1 MRNPELWK
9 PTKIRTPSTP
19 GHPPLAGAASR
30 GAPQLAAASQP
41 LSVGAGSTLMATLV
55 GRWYAQVL
63 AQHARG
69 VLLELGSGA
78 LPYYALYRDRVDTV
92 WCLDWP
98 QSLHLQPHADL
109 WCDLNAGIPLGSGLA
124 DTLILA
130 DVLEHIYR
138 PQALLSDMHRVLRPG
153 GVALLNTP
161 FMYWV
166 HEAPHD
172 YFRYT
177 PHALERMAREA
188 GFEVLRL
195 DAVGG
200 GLCILADVSGK
211 LLQSLRVLGLG
222 VGAPLARGMQRA
234 ALALL
239 AGRGPLPLSAS
250 SPLFVA
256 VALRR
261 PV

>member
-1 MRNPELWK
+1 MRKPELWK
-9 PTKIRTPSTP
+9 PTKICTPSLTVP
-19 GHPPLAGAASR
+19 ADAA
-30 GAPQLAAASQP
+30 
-41 LSVGAGSTLMATLV
+41 SVGAGSTLMATLV
-55 GRWYAQVL
+55 GRWYAAVL
-63 AQHARG
+63 VQHARG
-69 VLLELGSGA
+69 VMVELGAGA
-78 LPYYALYRDRVDTV
+78 MPYYDLYRRQVQEV

-109 WCDLNAGIPLGSGLA
+109 WCDLNAGIPLCSGMA
-124 DTLILA
+124 DTLMLA

-138 PQALLSDMHRVLRPG
+138 PQALLAEMHRVLRPG
-153 GVALLNTP
+153 GVAVLNTP

-177 PHALERMAREA
+177 PHALERMARDA

-200 GLCILADVSGK
+200 SLCVLADVAGK
-211 LLQSLRVLGLG
+211 LLQSLRVFGVGL
-222 VGAPLARGMQRA
+222 GAPLARGVQRA
-234 ALALL
+234 LLALR

-256 VALRR
+256 AVLRR
-261 PV
+261 PA

>member
-1 MRNPELWK
+1 MRNPQLWK
-9 PTKIRTPSTP
+9 PTKIRTPSLTVP
-19 GHPPLAGAASR
+19 ADPAA
-30 GAPQLAAASQP
+30 
-41 LSVGAGSTLMATLV
+41 VGAGSTLMATLV

-63 AQHARG
+63 ARHARG
-69 VLLELGSGA
+69 VLLELGAGA
-78 LPYYALYRDRVDTV
+78 MPYHALYRDQVDAV

-98 QSLHLQPHADL
+98 QSLHQQPHADL
-109 WCDLNAGIPLGSGLA
+109 WCDLNAGIPLRSELA

-138 PQALLSDMHRVLRPG
+138 PQALLAEMHRVLRPG

-177 PHALERMAREA
+177 PHALQRMAQDA
-188 GFEVLRL
+188 GFEVLGL

-200 GLCILADVSGK
+200 SLCVLADVAGK
-211 LLQSLRVLGLG
+211 LLQSLQVFGWAF
-222 VGAPLARGMQRA
+222 GAPLARGLQRA
-234 ALALL
+234 VLALQ

-256 VALRR
+256 AVLRR
-261 PV
+261 HP

>member
-9 PTKIRTPSTP
+9 PTKISTP
-19 GHPPLAGAASR
+19 KVTVQAGP
-30 GAPQLAAASQP
+30 GA
-41 LSVGAGSTLMATLV
+41 VGAGSTLMATLV
-55 GRWYAQVL
+55 GRWYASVL
-63 AQHARG
+63 AAHARG
-69 VLLELGSGA
+69 VMLELGAGA
-78 LPYYALYRDRVDTV
+78 MPYYALYRERVHTV

-109 WCDLNAGIPLGSGLA
+109 WCDLNAGIPLHTGSA
-124 DTLILA
+124 DTLMLA

-138 PQALLSDMHRVLRPG
+138 PQALLAEMHRVLRPG

-177 PHALERMAREA
+177 PHALQRMAADA
-188 GFEVLRL
+188 GFDVLRL

-200 GLCILADVSGK
+200 SLCVLADVAGK
-211 LLQSLRVLGLG
+211 LLQSQRVAGIG
-222 VGAPLARGMQRA
+222 VGAPLARGLQKA
-234 ALALL
+234 LLALL
-239 AGRGPLPLSAS
+239 RPLPLSAS

-256 VALRR
+256 AVLRR
-261 PV
+261 PA